1 MLRSNEPGGWWVVR
15 VFAGYE
21 FEIGGEM
28 LTDGLEV
35 FVPSYSVVRR
45 NRYQRNKQTRST
57 LPLFPGY
64 FFVRPDERFRT
75 AKFETRR
82 TTVRV
87 LRGSSGRVLVSDAQM
102 AVVREAAEEASRAPI
117 ERKVQ
122 PGDFV
127 RLLRGVLK
135 GESAQVLR
143 TRGRTAFVTLGRR
156 EIVVNISDLEATSG
170 VASR

>member
-1 MLRSNEPGGWWVVR
+1 MSGWWVIR
-15 VFAGYE
+15 TICGRELELAD
-21 FEIGGEM
+21 EIGQAGF
-28 LTDGLEV
+28 GA
-35 FVPSYSVVRR
+35 FCPSYTVTRR
-45 NRYQRNKQTRST
+45 HRYKRGKVIQST
-57 LPLFPGY
+57 LPLFPSY
-64 FFVRPDERFRT
+64 LFLTPDPDFRP
-75 AKFETRR
+75 AAFETHR
-82 TTVRV
+82 VKLQV
-87 LRGSSGRVLVSDAQM
+87 LRGSSGRVVVSEAQM

-143 TRGRTAFVTLGRR
+143 TRGRTAFVSLGRR
-156 EIVVNISDLEATSG
+156 EFVVNISDLEGTSG